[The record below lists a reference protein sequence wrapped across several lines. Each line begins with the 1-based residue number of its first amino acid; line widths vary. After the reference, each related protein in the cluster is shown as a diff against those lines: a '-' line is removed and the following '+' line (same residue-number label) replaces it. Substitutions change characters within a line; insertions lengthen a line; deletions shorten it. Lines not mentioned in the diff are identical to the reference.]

1 MKSQARVSWM
11 VLAVAMLATAVVVA
25 QSFAADEKEADK
37 PAAKEAAKKE
47 KADPRGP
54 LPVYY
59 RDVIDGIQREKIY
72 AIQESYA
79 PKIKELQAQIKALE
93 EKRNAEIEALLRP
106 DQKERVAALM
116 KEAKARQETKGDAK
130 KEPKKEG
137 DAK

>member
-11 VLAVAMLATAVVVA
+11 VLAVAMLATAVVVG

-37 PAAKEAAKKE
+37 PAAKEAGKKE